1 MDYEIHYGKA
11 DVKVYRTYGT
21 PLTGVTPIPESPF
34 TGRDNT
40 LMAAQ
45 IEVVVRGEVFLDA
58 YTKGDNR
65 LVVAT
70 DTMKNFIHAASLDCP
85 ASTLEGWLHH
95 VGSRFLETYPHMERL
110 TMLGHALPF
119 PAAIVPADDG
129 DGFAASDRLF
139 ARDRNDQSTA
149 RLELERDGG
158 GGIVV
163 TGHACGRTGIQL
175 IKITGSAFADFARDE
190 HTTLPER
197 RDRPLYIWTDIGWRY
212 ADDADALGA
221 DPSQYVD
228 GDQVADLAASVFHSF
243 VSLSIQHLVN
253 EIGTRMLER
262 WPQLAE
268 VSFEATNRLWD
279 TGATSADDEQ
289 VRTYADPRPP
299 FGRIGL
305 VMRRS

>member
-253 EIGTRMLER
+253 EIGTRMLAR

-268 VSFEATNRLWD
+268 ISFEATNRLWD